1 MATANTQ
8 RLSRIAEFL
17 RRKRNEEDVTLVDV
31 VHLAEI
37 TAESLQTFFETM
49 DSAVYRELREI
60 ALYIASM
67 RQEIGA
73 LQVNE
78 LKESRIPAAG
88 QELDAIVKATE
99 KATNTIMT
107 SAEAVMAADTS
118 DGEAFKTL
126 VDNKML
132 DIFEACSFQDIT
144 GQRIAKVVETLE
156 HIEARVSRFAAA
168 VHTKDLEGVLTER
181 EREREDRKH
190 KLLLHGPQLEGEG
203 NDQKEVDQLFS

>member
-1 MATANTQ
+1 MTMANTQ
-8 RLSRIAEFL
+8 HLGRIAEYL
-17 RRKRNEEDVTLVDV
+17 RSKRNDEVSLVDV

-60 ALYIASM
+60 AEYISSM

-78 LKESRIPAAG
+78 LKHTRIPAAG
-88 QELDAIVKATE
+88 LELDAIVRATE
-99 KATNTIMT
+99 KATNTIMG
-107 SAEAVMAADTS
+107 SAETVMAADTS
-118 DGEAFKTL
+118 DAEAFKAL
-126 VDNKML
+126 VDAKML

-168 VHTKDLEGVLTER
+168 VHTKDMAGALTDHER
-181 EREREDRKH
+181 ERETRKQ
-190 KLLLHGPQLEGEG
+190 KLMLNGPQFEGQG
-203 NDQKEVDQLFS
+203 IAQNEVDQLFS